1 MSHQTANAERNMIM
15 NKQDRLTLV
24 VLALLC
30 IILLWGGI
38 SARDRLRSLENQ
50 IRDLQVASSSN
61 GLYSEI
67 ANLRQS
73 LKEEIEK
80 GASIV
85 SSSEATV
92 SFEDGAF
99 DVRLTVIP
107 KTISQGEEI
116 YLSLGDQ
123 RVQATSV
130 NGMAYAASFSVPPAE
145 SIQPFISIER
155 DGGRRQEGLAE
166 VSFRDYLSLGVDSRM
181 EHESNTLDIQVFA
194 FNEESSTVLSRLDS
208 VELVVYDRTK
218 RELERLPFLTGE
230 SGYVNEDGH
239 QVKPDGKI
247 NPYHLIIPDRFYEQG
262 DFNASVVMTAGD
274 VTLYSEEVYSYT
286 KQGTVLES
294 IGGGQFNISFG
305 D

>member
-1 MSHQTANAERNMIM
+1 M
-15 NKQDRLTLV
+15 NKQDRLTQVL
-24 VLALLC
+24 LALLC

-38 SARDRLRSLENQ
+38 SARDRMRSLENQ
-50 IRDLQVASSSN
+50 IRDLQMASSPN
-61 GLYSEI
+61 DLYSEI
-67 ANLRQS
+67 YSLRQS

-85 SSSEATV
+85 SSTETVV

-99 DVRLTVIP
+99 AVRLTVVP
-107 KTISQGEEI
+107 KTIDQGEEI
-116 YLSLGDQ
+116 FLSLGDQ

-130 NGMAYAASFSVPPAE
+130 NGMAYAASFTVPPAE
-145 SIQPFISIER
+145 SVKPFISIER
-155 DGGRRQEGLAE
+155 EGGRRQESLAE

-194 FNEESSTVLSRLDS
+194 FNEESSTALSRLDS
-208 VELVVYDRTK
+208 VELVFHDMTGK
-218 RELERLPFLTGE
+218 ELGRAPFTEGA
-230 SGYVNEDGH
+230 SGYVYEDAH

-247 NPYHLIIPDRFYEQG
+247 NPYHLIIPASYYELGYFY
-262 DFNASVVMTAGD
+262 ASVVMTAGD
-274 VTLYSEEVYSYT
+274 VILYSDEVYAYT
-286 KQGTVLES
+286 KDGTVLES